1 MEAYSDFASVYD
13 TFMDETPYE
22 EWADFLHGLLTEDGI
37 EEGLVLDLGCG
48 TGNFL
53 KKLEKRFEKLVGIDI
68 SKDMIEVA
76 KIHFE
81 IGD

>member
-48 TGNFL
+48 TGGDVFGLLSFL
-53 KKLEKRFEKLVGIDI
+53 EKSEPSLVSIKKLLV
-68 SKDMIEVA
+68 STK
-76 KIHFE
+76 H
-81 IGD
+81 